1 MSFIDEFGSKTVGE
15 LKTYAKENKIDL
27 FGVSKKSEI
36 LEVIAS
42 FFPEVGKTEEQL
54 DQIKKINKPVEQVAV
69 FSKKNLYWR
78 EVGSLVPGYNIV
90 SKEMSE
96 KWVTHKSVRIA
107 DPEEVAT
114 FYGK

>member
-15 LKTYAKENKIDL
+15 LKAYAKENKIDL

-54 DQIKKINKPVEQVAV
+54 KSIKKEKEPVEEVAI
-69 FSKKNLYWR
+69 FSSKNLYWR
-78 EVGSLVPGYNIV
+78 EVGSLIPGYNIV
-90 SKEMSE
+90 SKEMSK
-96 KWVTHKSVRIA
+96 KWLTHKAVRIA
-107 DPEEVAT
+107 QPEEVAA